1 MSSMGFE
8 NRELQEK
15 LQRNREEI
23 LGLGKNRA
31 AGEPIIDLRLE
42 VVLAELIQ
50 QGLDPLRDV
59 LIHTW
64 SVFER
69 DYRSDL
75 DLEADRVII
84 GDARSLDKE
93 KKRVKIGSGTKAP
106 INEEKPSEWDYDD
119 MMRQAVF
126 LNLVTHRDGLYDYLP
141 EGLFHQPVSKNK
153 DRDNSDWS
161 IEIFEQFEREQ
172 GARRFF
178 QPIEQEFYH
187 QRLFLEL
194 EERKYFLT
202 EENLRQN
209 DNGELFRG
217 FWRLPADLLN
227 IRQLNNLLHLLPVA
241 HRITGDTELMSDV
254 FSLILG
260 VPVAITLLPP
270 ISCPIEDQTLSHVVG
285 GENRIESEPD
295 DLGCICLGNFSLGG
309 IYEDTMPALELRIG
323 PLSIEQFAGFA
334 PGGNSSKLLDL
345 LEGYFIPAE
354 TTVVCHLIPDQEST
368 FICLSEEQSKSVLG
382 FNAYL

>member
-1 MSSMGFE
+1 MSAMGFE
-8 NRELQEK
+8 NIELREK

-23 LGLGKNRA
+23 LGLGKNRE

-42 VVLAELIQ
+42 VVLAELIN
-50 QGLDPLRDV
+50 QGLDPLKDV

-75 DLEADRVII
+75 DLEDERVII

-93 KKRVKIGSGTKAP
+93 KKRVKIGSATTAIAK
-106 INEEKPSEWDYDD
+106 EEKPSEWDYDD
-119 MMRQAVF
+119 MMRQALF

-141 EGLFHQPVSKNK
+141 EGLFHQPVSKNR
-153 DRDNSDWS
+153 DRDSSDWS
-161 IEIFEQFEREQ
+161 HEIAEQFEREQ

-194 EERKYFLT
+194 EERKYLLT

-209 DNGELFRG
+209 DEGELFRD
-217 FWRLPADLLN
+217 FWRLPSGLFT

-241 HRITGDTELMSDV
+241 HRITGDLELMADV
-254 FSLILG
+254 FALILG
-260 VPVAITLLPP
+260 VPVTFALLPP
-270 ISCPIEDQTLSHVVG
+270 LSYPIQDQSLAVKS
-285 GENRIESEPD
+285 GEAIIESEPD
-295 DLGCICLGNFSLGG
+295 DLGRLCLGSFSLGG
-309 IYEDTMPALELRIG
+309 LYQDTMPAMEIRIG
-323 PLSIEQFAGFA
+323 PLSAEQFVGFA
-334 PGGNSSKLLDL
+334 PGGNSRQLLNL

-354 TTVVCHLIPDQEST
+354 TTVVSHLIPDLETQ
-368 FICLSEEQSKSVLG
+368 FICLPQERSMSILG

>member
-1 MSSMGFE
+1 MGFE
-8 NRELQEK
+8 NIALQEK

-31 AGEPIIDLRLE
+31 AGEPPIDLRLE

-50 QGLDPLRDV
+50 QGLNPLKDV

-75 DLEADRVII
+75 DLEEDRVII
-84 GDARSLDKE
+84 GDSRSLDKE
-93 KKRVKIGSGTKAP
+93 KKRVKIGSTAKTGITDD
-106 INEEKPSEWDYDD
+106 KPSEWDYDD
-119 MMRQAVF
+119 MMRQALF

-141 EGLFHQPVSKNK
+141 EGLFHQPVSRNK
-153 DRDNSDWS
+153 DRDSSDWS
-161 IEIFEQFEREQ
+161 IEIVEQFEREQ

-217 FWRLPADLLN
+217 FWRLSAGLLN

-241 HRITGDTELMSDV
+241 HRITGDIELMTDV

-260 VPVAITLLPP
+260 VPVAIALLPP
-270 ISCPIEDQTLSHVVG
+270 ISCQIEDLTLPVTVG
-285 GENRIESEPD
+285 EYRIESEPD
-295 DLGCICLGNFSLGG
+295 DLGCISLGSFSLGG
-309 IYEDTMPALELRIG
+309 IYEDTMPGLELRIG
-323 PLSIEQFAGFA
+323 PLSTEQFVGFA
-334 PGGNSSKLLDL
+334 PGGNSSQLLDL

-354 TTVVCHLIPDQEST
+354 TTVVSHLIPDQESMS
-368 FICLSEEQSKSVLG
+368 IYLSEERSMSVLG